1 MPATFAILGNAVV
14 DALSHVD
21 DAVLAQ
27 FKLTKGDSN
36 ILPTAQMLSLSAAVP
51 MESFRSGGSAANT
64 AYTLARLGHRVS
76 FLGKMGSEPAGRHFF
91 EDMVQAGITLTSPSV
106 TARTTEIFILISE
119 DGARTIVQPQP
130 QPSDADDAWVNET
143 FIEQA
148 DWLVVEGY
156 AAIQH
161 AGAARFA
168 GMHAAQYGKNI
179 ALQLPSPHV
188 VSKGASE
195 LLYHVDAGITL
206 LLANQHEFAALYEAA
221 NTAQRKRLDETPR
234 VITHSGEGASFH
246 DGRGNRVDVATQPI
260 PRPADSTGAG
270 DAFAAGFLAVY
281 ANGGE
286 PAEAIKRGH
295 QLGRAVIQQ
304 FGPRLD
310 DPQAVWN
317 KG

>member
-27 FKLTKGDSN
+27 FKLKKGDSN
-36 ILPTAQMLSLSAAVP
+36 ILPAAQMFTLSAAVP

-64 AYTLARLGHRVS
+64 AYTLSRLGHRVS
-76 FLGKMGSEPAGRHFF
+76 FLGKTGTEPAGRHFF
-91 EDMVQAGITLTSPSV
+91 EDMVQAGITLTPPSI
-106 TARTTEIFILISE
+106 TTRTTEIFILITE

-130 QPSDADDAWVNET
+130 QPTDADDAWVNET

-148 DWLVVEGY
+148 DWLVLEGY
-156 AAIQH
+156 ASIQH
-161 AGAARFA
+161 AGGARFA
-168 GMHAAQYGKNI
+168 SMHAAQYGKNI
-179 ALQLPSPHV
+179 ALQLPSPNV
-188 VSKGASE
+188 VTKGAFE
-195 LLYHVDAGITL
+195 LLHHVDTGINL
-206 LLANQHEFAALYEAA
+206 LIANHHEFAALYEAA
-221 NTAQRKRLDETPR
+221 NTAQRKKLDETPR

-246 DGRGNRVDVATQPI
+246 DGRGNRVDVATQAI
-260 PRPADSTGAG
+260 PRPTDSTGAG

-286 PAEAIKRGH
+286 PAEAMRRGH

-310 DPQAVWN
+310 NPQQVWD
-317 KG
+317 KD